1 MTRALPALA
10 LAVTLTLSLA
20 AAQPA
25 FAVHPQREEA
35 RRLVEARDYAP
46 AIDLYRGLVS
56 QFPDDT
62 DLLIEAARVE
72 GFADRNAAAADLYER
87 ALHSAPTRQADILP
101 SLAWQS
107 LWAGRFERAAALFQQ
122 RMSAWSDEA
131 SVSDSRRGLAQAL
144 LGRARSQVQ
153 SKDYAGAL
161 DTHARLAQV
170 ERSDAE
176 RTAEVARVL
185 GYADRNAD
193 AVAGYRRAIELAP
206 ERRAD
211 WLLPLAWQTLWAGD
225 AVAAR
230 ALFAEAHAAG
240 LGLPDTWRGLAQSCA
255 ALDRHHCAA
264 EAWGKLL
271 QASPDDRPARR
282 GLARALLWSD
292 RYDEAE
298 TEYRR
303 LLTDQPDDAEARQG
317 LAQVLN
323 FSGRH
328 RAAAAEFERIPTPTD
343 GKGDEGRRVS
353 HARAL
358 YWAGYADKAMA
369 LLEPLDDPNA
379 RWLRDW
385 RIRREVQ
392 NYASATLDY
401 SEDADRLS
409 IVAPSATVGLR
420 LSPTDTFE
428 VNVNG
433 ASLHGYDQPL
443 QSIYRDTAGG
453 LGFVVSDL
461 NGGNA
466 AAAARTATEVYDS
479 LIGALADQR
488 VSSVPGL
495 NELRG
500 DLDSALGRDIREAVA
515 ANDAVRLNNLLS
527 SPEGNALISRV
538 AANAQKVID
547 SRPAARQSVSGTEV
561 FASYS
566 WRIGD
571 VDSPR
576 GTLRPSVSLGVRDYD
591 GWQSLAWRL
600 RARYDP
606 ADLWRIDAEV
616 GNGLI
621 NTIGAIRN
629 RVTYT
634 STSVGLQY
642 TPAPRWEFASSLAFL
657 SFDDGNDRVR
667 LTWRAGRAVQLQP
680 ARIILG
686 MEGNV
691 FTDSR
696 PWTDR
701 FFNRGY
707 YNPDRYFENRLFAA
721 LYRERQRWTYYAKAA
736 IGRYN
741 EFDGFGS
748 RASGNNYLLEGWVAY
763 DIGPGWQL
771 RAAAG
776 MSDSEAGSPGGGSGY
791 WRRFGSVTL
800 NAWF

>member
-1 MTRALPALA
+1 MNARLPIVALLG
-10 LAVTLTLSLA
+10 LLLGLSSL
-20 AAQPA
+20 PSL
-25 FAVHPQREEA
+25 AVHPQREQA
-35 RRLVEARDYAP
+35 RMLAAQQQFGAALELLRPLVA
-46 AIDLYRGLVS
+46 
-56 QFPDDT
+56 QFPLDS
-62 DLLIEAARVE
+62 DLLIEVARVE
-72 GFADRNAAAADLYER
+72 GYADHNAMAADLYEQV
-87 ALHSAPTRQADILP
+87 LKVAPQRRNDILS

-107 LWAGRFERAAALFQQ
+107 LWAGRYDRAAELFRE
-122 RMSAWSDEA
+122 RMTQWATPEETA
-131 SVSDSRRGLAQAL
+131 DSRRGLIEALRMRQAAEIARGDSVAALSTLDQLDAVRTRDADAWAERARL
-144 LGRARSQVQ
+144 LGR
-153 SKDYAGAL
+153 L
-161 DTHARLAQV
+161 
-170 ERSDAE
+170 
-176 RTAEVARVL
+176 
-185 GYADRNAD
+185 DRNSESA
-193 AVAGYRRAIELAP
+193 AAWTKAIEQAP
-206 ERRAD
+206 ERRHE
-211 WLLPLAWQTLWAGD
+211 WLVALAWQTLWSGD
-225 AVAAR
+225 AQGAR
-230 ALFAEAHAAG
+230 GLFTEAHAAR
-240 LGLPDTWRGLAQSCA
+240 LDLPESWRGLAQSCA
-255 ALDRHHCAA
+255 ALDRHPCAA

-282 GLARALLWSD
+282 GLARALLWSE
-292 RYDEAE
+292 RYDDAEA
-298 TEYRR
+298 EYRR
-303 LLTDQPDDAEARQG
+303 LLVDQPDDVEARQG

-328 RAAAAEFERIPTPTD
+328 RAAAGEFERIPTPAD
-343 GKGDEGRRVS
+343 GKDDEGRRVS

-358 YWAGYADKAMA
+358 YWAGYADKAMP
-369 LLEPLDDPNA
+369 LLEPLEDPNA

-385 RIRREVQ
+385 RIRREVL

-409 IVAPSATVGLR
+409 IVAPSATVGLL

-428 VNVNG
+428 VNVSG

-443 QSIYRDTAGG
+443 QSIYSDTARS

-466 AAAARTATEVYDS
+466 AAAARTATEVYD
-479 LIGALADQR
+479 ALTGKLSNQR

-500 DLDSALGRDIREAVA
+500 DLDSALGRDIRAAVA
-515 ANDAVRLNNLLS
+515 ANDSARLNSLLS
-527 SPEGNALISRV
+527 TPEGSALIGRV
-538 AANAQKVID
+538 AANAQRVID
-547 SRPAARQSVSGTEV
+547 SQPAARKSVSGTEV
-561 FASYS
+561 LASYS
-566 WRIGD
+566 WRIGEI
-571 VDSPR
+571 DSPR
-576 GTLRPSVSLGVRDYD
+576 GTLRPSVGLGVRDYD

-621 NTIGAIRN
+621 NTIGALRN

-642 TPAPRWEFASSLAFL
+642 TPTPRWEFASSLAFL
-657 SFDDGNDRVR
+657 GFDDGNDRVR

-680 ARIILG
+680 TRIVLG

-696 PWTDR
+696 PWDDR
-701 FFNRGY
+701 LFNRGY

-721 LYRERQRWTYYAKAA
+721 LYRERLRWTYYAKAA

-741 EFDGFGS
+741 EVDGSGS
-748 RASGNNYLLEGWVAY
+748 HASGNNYLVEGWVAY
-763 DIGPGWQL
+763 DLGPGWQL

-776 MSDSEAGSPGGGSGY
+776 LSDSEAGSPGGGGGY
-791 WRRFGSVTL
+791 WRRFGSL
-800 NAWF
+800 SINAWW